1 MSGLT
6 RTNFERQIDHAAVLA
21 HGAHPKYRVE
31 HDGEVD
37 VSTTAKA
44 TVNQNIK
51 QGSVVYL
58 DSTTGQYNL
67 GLAAATSSANNAN
80 FPVPFISLKN
90 AFDPDVTTGV
100 LGNSEV
106 VSYTVSQGGSTTT
119 SSATFYNPRR
129 STYSAVGG
137 KITAIPC
144 TAGYEIE
151 TTEFVDGVYL
161 VNDALT
167 ASNADDA
174 TKGKLK
180 RATAVPFKA
189 SGSQPILGFVSRVPY
204 TNDAYLQKRIG
215 FWTNFIPAVGA

>member
-37 VSTTAKA
+37 VSTPAKTTA
-44 TVNQNIK
+44 NQAIK
-51 QGSVVYL
+51 QGSVVHL
-58 DSTTGQYNL
+58 DSTTGQYNI
-67 GLAAATSSANNAN
+67 GLAAASSIN

-100 LGNSEV
+100 LGNSE
-106 VSYTVSQGGSTTT
+106 TVTYQTTSGGSTVT

-137 KITAIPC
+137 KITAIPM

-151 TTEFVDGVYL
+151 TTEFVDGTYHI
-161 VNDALT
+161 NDALT
-167 ASNADDA
+167 AAKSTDI
-174 TKGKLK
+174 GKLK
-180 RATAVPFKA
+180 VATQVPFKA
-189 SGSQPILGFVSRVPY
+189 SGSEPILGFVSRVPY

>member
-37 VSTTAKA
+37 VSTAAKMA
-44 TVNQNIK
+44 ANQAIK
-51 QGSVVYL
+51 QGSVVHL
-58 DSTTGQYNL
+58 DSTTGQYNI
-67 GLAAATSSANNAN
+67 GLADADDQN

-100 LGNSEV
+100 LGNSQTVNYDVV
-106 VSYTVSQGGSTTT
+106 VSGATTT

-137 KITAIPC
+137 KITAIPM

-151 TTEFVDGVYL
+151 TTEFVDGTYA

-167 ASNADDA
+167 AAGSTDI
-174 TKGKLK
+174 GKVTG
-180 RATAVPFKA
+180 ATAAPYA
-189 SGSQPILGFVSRVPY
+189 SDGSSQPILGFVSRVPY

-215 FWTNFIPAVGA
+215 FWTCFIPAIGA